1 MATAPV
7 KLMTVEE
14 FQLIPNPP
22 GGIYELFHGELVKV
36 GFPEFVHTKAQHHL
50 REKLAAA
57 AGLQGKV
64 VTEMPYRVLPE
75 YECWGADVAYITLD
89 RWNRID
95 RWLEGAPDLVVEIL
109 SPSNT
114 ASEMMDKEQLC
125 LENGAREFWQ
135 VDTKRKQV
143 KVTSSD
149 GRTAHY
155 KSGQRLPLFFA
166 QGESISV
173 DAIFE

>member
-14 FQLIPNPP
+14 FQQIPNPP

-36 GFPEFVHTKAQHHL
+36 SFPEIAHVRAQRQSRL
-50 REKLAAA
+50 LLEAA
-57 AGLQGKV
+57 AGSGIVKE
-64 VTEMPYRVLPE
+64 EMPYRVLPE
-75 YECWGADVAYITLD
+75 HECWSADVAYVTLE

-95 RWLEGAPDLVVEIL
+95 RWLEGAPDLVIEIL

-114 ASEMMDKEQLC
+114 ASEMLDKEQLC

-149 GRTAHY
+149 GHTAHY
-155 KSGQRLPLFFA
+155 KPGQQIPLFFA
-166 QGESISV
+166 PGQSISA
-173 DAIFE
+173 DAIFA